1 MISRIRRDTRFTK
14 DKTLYREHVWA
25 TFVRP
30 KKEFP
35 CSPAFWFEI
44 TPQGYTCGVGYY
56 CTTPQLMQAYRD
68 AILADPAAFR
78 RAVRKAE
85 RAGFAFGGE
94 SYKKDKPGNVPED
107 LRTYY
112 NQKDAFVCRE
122 NPSLAPL
129 RDAGII
135 EEFKKRLPGARAALS
150 FFAKRRANQSKCRLK
165 NQQGKAFREPPVENH
180 A

>member
-1 MISRIRRDTRFTK
+1 MAEKREEEAVYRGITPDALWLLAENRFQNSKEFYESKKTAIKEQVLIPMQQICAALADMMEKIDGKISVIPSRMISRIRRDTRFTK

-85 RAGFAFGGE
+85 RAGFAF
-94 SYKKDKPGNVPED
+94 
-107 LRTYY
+107 
-112 NQKDAFVCRE
+112 
-122 NPSLAPL
+122 
-129 RDAGII
+129 
-135 EEFKKRLPGARAALS
+135 
-150 FFAKRRANQSKCRLK
+150 
-165 NQQGKAFREPPVENH
+165 
-180 A
+180 

>member
-1 MISRIRRDTRFTK
+1 
-14 DKTLYREHVWA
+14 
-25 TFVRP
+25 
-30 KKEFP
+30 
-35 CSPAFWFEI
+35 
-44 TPQGYTCGVGYY
+44 
-56 CTTPQLMQAYRD
+56 MQAYRD

-135 EEFKKRLPGARAALS
+135 EEFKKGFQELAPLYH
-150 FFAKRRANQSKCRLK
+150 FCKRRANQSKCRLK
-165 NQQGKAFREPPVENH
+165 NQQGKAFREPSVENH